1 MQDNILLIKPI
12 KNMKKQ
18 TMYNRLKQEY
28 TKLNQ
33 RIQKAMQT
41 GRFYGYTEF
50 KQQQL
55 LGRLKRFSFQIKQL
69 GAGVAVVT
77 ALGMATPAVGQSYD
91 FDRKFGADNP
101 FNVFTTSTS
110 IKGLSY
116 IDLDGDGDQD
126 LFVFSEQNA
135 YNLKVD
141 YYENTGTATSP
152 SFTLQSGSNNPL
164 DTLTGKSDFS
174 FVDIDGD
181 GDLDLFTSTT
191 PFNYTTEEFNYYENT
206 GTSTS
211 PSFTL
216 QSAANNPLDSVLT
229 HVANL
234 NLGNEAFGFYP
245 SFVDIDDDG
254 DLDCFMGLVSYEIS
268 TGNSSLVDGDKLW
281 YYENTGTAT
290 VPNFQRQNSSNNP
303 AASLFSTS
311 IPTTRIM
318 NKAQFYDID
327 ADGDYDMITNFE
339 LNQNSGDN
347 QPRYFR
353 NEGSSTSPNLVSL
366 GMTGTPL
373 DSLYAIFDKK
383 VFYDFAD
390 LDGDGDLDAVGNV
403 TGFGFYYYE
412 NLGPVVGIDLIP
424 NIAEAITVSPNPTT
438 GQVALEKAL
447 TGRLQIFNSA
457 GQEVYSKELEQEKN
471 LDLSDLETGL
481 YLLHIKEGKRN
492 LQQIIIIQ
500 K

>member
-1 MQDNILLIKPI
+1 
-12 KNMKKQ
+12 MKKQ

-77 ALGMATPAVGQSYD
+77 ALGMATPAVGQSYN
-91 FDRKFGADNP
+91 FAWKQGADNP
-101 FNVFTTSTS
+101 FDGFTTSTQ
-110 IKGLSY
+110 IKGLDFV
-116 IDLDGDGDQD
+116 DLDGDGDQD
-126 LFVFSEQNA
+126 LFVFSYRPSSTNIQS
-135 YNLKVD
+135 D

-152 SFTLQSGSNNPL
+152 SFTLQSAANNPL
-164 DTLTGKSDFS
+164 DTLSDKNTFS

-181 GDLDLFTSTT
+181 GDLDLFTSLS
-191 PFNYTTEEFNYYENT
+191 PFNSATEELNYYENT
-206 GTSTS
+206 GTSTN

-216 QSAANNPLDSVLT
+216 QSTANNPLDSVLT

-234 NLGNEAFGFYP
+234 NLANEDFGFYP
-245 SFVDIDDDG
+245 SFVDIDGDG
-254 DLDCFMGLVSYEIS
+254 DLDCFMGIYSYSYSMGGAPAIS
-268 TGNSSLVDGDKLW
+268 DNDKLW
-281 YYENTGTAT
+281 YYENIGTT
-290 VPNFQRQNSSNNP
+290 TNPVFQRQNSSNHP

-311 IPTTRIM
+311 IVTGKVM
-318 NKAQFYDID
+318 NRAQFYDID
-327 ADGDYDMITNFE
+327 ADGDYDMITNFF
-339 LNQNSGDN
+339 NTSN

-353 NEGSSTSPNLVSL
+353 NEGTSTSPNLVSL
-366 GMTGTPL
+366 GIMTGTPV
-373 DSLYAIFDKK
+373 DSLYA
-383 VFYDFAD
+383 VSYSNTYWDFAD
-390 LDGDGDLDAVGNV
+390 LDGDGDLDAIVNR
-403 TGFGFYYYE
+403 GFTLQYLE
-412 NLGPVVGIDLIP
+412 NLGPVVGVDLIP

-492 LQQIIIIQ
+492 LQQTIIIQ